1 LGYPL
6 TIFSSGLGSL
16 AAEKGVMRMNWQKKL
31 NTALGLKIEGQ
42 DWGIENADPLRV
54 NEFIAFFDSNSISD
68 PWEPEALAELIF
80 QSAQEAFEKDLLS
93 VLDQRLLLSFYAKH
107 RHKFPITENYWLS
120 REKSEW
126 RITQLL
132 SNEKK
137 GA

>member
-1 LGYPL
+1 
-6 TIFSSGLGSL
+6 
-16 AAEKGVMRMNWQKKL
+16 MRMNWQKKL